1 MSDAQALRR
10 DLEQRKGRKAQL
22 DEDLKQTAL
31 DLRQASRDL
40 KKHQEAREV
49 IKMVA
54 LRTQEHLQYHISET
68 VTGALRAVFPDPYEF
83 VVEFVER
90 RGRTECDLLFKRGD
104 MSVDPLT
111 AAGGGAVDVAAFALR
126 VAAWSMMRPRS
137 RALLI
142 LDEPFRYLSADL
154 LPRAG
159 EMLQEVASRLGL
171 QVLLVTHA
179 EELVAGA
186 DKVFE
191 VRKARRTSVV
201 ST

>member
-1 MSDAQALRR
+1 MSDVQALRR

-31 DLRQASRDL
+31 NLRQASRDL